1 MIRQI
6 ATFTT
11 SSPEYIDL
19 SSEIITQDSISFG
32 WKIAVPKNRQLQLIL
47 DTGRGIGR
55 LDYAVVA
62 VKLAGAQGA
71 SAILNMDSS
80 NVMIAVLSKGGG
92 AIRHAR
98 GALWG
103 GPMLAGAKFVYVAH
117 ATSGRPTGF
126 DTTSSL
132 TMVVH

>member
-92 AIRHAR
+92 AIRHA
-98 GALWG
+98 
-103 GPMLAGAKFVYVAH
+103 
-117 ATSGRPTGF
+117 
-126 DTTSSL
+126 
-132 TMVVH
+132 